1 MPLTVFA
8 IVLSFFLSTC
18 TSINTLF
25 GNLFVDTSIFVVP
38 YFCPVT
44 SPASVTVAM
53 FSSNVLY
60 VISSFSTWSIN
71 RLNPKSVFASIC
83 LLRLFVSKFNTIFLV
98 FTSRLA
104 SEMFAGSV
112 VLVVV
117 LFPIAPYPLYPT
129 VYTKPESST
138 IAAVWLDIF
147 CVLAIVIMFLSSCT
161 FVNDV
166 SVFVS

>member
-1 MPLTVFA
+1 VPLTVFA

-60 VISSFSTWSIN
+60 VISSFSTW
-71 RLNPKSVFASIC
+71 
-83 LLRLFVSKFNTIFLV
+83 
-98 FTSRLA
+98 
-104 SEMFAGSV
+104 
-112 VLVVV
+112 
-117 LFPIAPYPLYPT
+117 Y
-129 VYTKPESST
+129 
-138 IAAVWLDIF
+138 
-147 CVLAIVIMFLSSCT
+147 
-161 FVNDV
+161 
-166 SVFVS
+166 